1 MRRVAG
7 PALAMTPRA
16 ARLSAAAAVA
26 GLLLMGCAGTEDGPL
41 ESTDEPGAVV
51 CTPQEPGTGR
61 AVIALSEL
69 RVTGDD
75 DVTITSVSLV
85 DAEGLAIVGY
95 DVGDV
100 EDPDFRVVGD
110 DYGSYGPPDARSDPV
125 LEAGASYVLKVG
137 LTAEP
142 SGGRATAAAI
152 DYHVGDS
159 DAVHTTQTR
168 VEMEVAAAGAVC
180 SG

>member
-1 MRRVAG
+1 
-7 PALAMTPRA
+7 
-16 ARLSAAAAVA
+16 
-26 GLLLMGCAGTEDGPL
+26 MGCTGSDGGPL
-41 ESTDEPGAVV
+41 ESTDQPGAVV

-61 AVIALSEL
+61 AVIAISEL
-69 RVTGDD
+69 TVAGDA

-85 DAEGLAIVGY
+85 DAEGLAIAGY
-95 DVGDV
+95 DVGDA

-110 DYGSYGPPDARSDPV
+110 DYGTYGPPDAPFDPV
-125 LEAGASYVLKVG
+125 LEAGASYVLKLG

-152 DYHVGDS
+152 EYHVGDS
-159 DAVHTTQTR
+159 DAVQTTQTR